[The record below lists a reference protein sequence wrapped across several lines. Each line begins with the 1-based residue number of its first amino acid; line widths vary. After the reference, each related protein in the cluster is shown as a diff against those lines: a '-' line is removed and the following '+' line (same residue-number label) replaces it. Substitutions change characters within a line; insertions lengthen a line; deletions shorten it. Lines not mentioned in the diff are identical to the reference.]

1 MLDHAK
7 EKHMGPDLK
16 GTYLVEKESNRF
28 STFFRSRWLEKRGI
42 SLNHILKS
50 KQGGRTFLCRMANCA
65 AGANVHGAVHL
76 LGGSD
81 AESFS
86 AAISLQRFVPY
97 AERRGEKKKK
107 RFEVVY
113 GYTGPVNGL
122 EALEDPVKA
131 RGLRVSLEDAKKVE
145 EKRSEDCVGFN
156 FEFRIRKV

>member
-1 MLDHAK
+1 
-7 EKHMGPDLK
+7 
-16 GTYLVEKESNRF
+16 
-28 STFFRSRWLEKRGI
+28 
-42 SLNHILKS
+42 
-50 KQGGRTFLCRMANCA
+50 MATGA
-65 AGANVHGAVHL
+65 AGVKVYGTVYL

-86 AAISLQRFVPY
+86 AAINLQRFVPR
-97 AERRGEKKKK
+97 ADRRGEKKKK

-122 EALEDPVKA
+122 EALEDPAKA
-131 RGLRVSLEDAKKVE
+131 RCLSVSLEDAKKVE

>member
-1 MLDHAK
+1 MLDHAN
-7 EKHMGPDLK
+7 EKHMGPDLR

-28 STFFRSRWLEKRGI
+28 ST
-42 SLNHILKS
+42 
-50 KQGGRTFLCRMANCA
+50 
-65 AGANVHGAVHL
+65 
-76 LGGSD
+76 

-86 AAISLQRFVPY
+86 VAISLQSFVPY

-107 RFEVVY
+107 RFEGVY

-122 EALEDPVKA
+122 EALEDPAKA
-131 RGLRVSLEDAKKVE
+131 RGLSVSLEDAKKVE